1 MITIKFFASLKT
13 IAEMEEKIIEVSNS
27 ISMDQLSEIISKT
40 SPKMGEFIREKKV
53 MISVNQEMAD
63 SETIIHDGD
72 EVAFL
77 PPFSGGSYN
86 KEVNIMSTTTD
97 SKVRI
102 QLENFSVTDEIEVMK
117 KVSRNI
123 GGITTFLGTGRELS
137 KGENITQLN
146 FEHYP
151 KMAEKKLEE
160 IRLKAIKDYGI
171 IDMSIIHRIGPIE
184 IGENIVLIV
193 AVGEHR
199 KETFIACEW
208 AIAELKRTTPI
219 WKRETTSTGEV
230 WVQDTP

>member
-1 MITIKFFASLKT
+1 
-13 IAEMEEKIIEVSNS
+13 
-27 ISMDQLSEIISKT
+27 
-40 SPKMGEFIREKKV
+40 
-53 MISVNQEMAD
+53 
-63 SETIIHDGD
+63 
-72 EVAFL
+72 
-77 PPFSGGSYN
+77 
-86 KEVNIMSTTTD
+86 MSTALE
-97 SKVRI
+97 SNVRI
-102 QLENFSVTDEIEVMK
+102 QQENFVVTDEIEVIK

-137 KGENITQLN
+137 KGENISKLD

-160 IRLKAIKDYGI
+160 IRIQAIKDYGI
-171 IDMSIIHRIGPIE
+171 IEMIIVHRIGEID

-193 AVGEHR
+193 AAGEHR
-199 KETFIACEW
+199 KETFKACEW

>member
-1 MITIKFFASLKT
+1 
-13 IAEMEEKIIEVSNS
+13 
-27 ISMDQLSEIISKT
+27 
-40 SPKMGEFIREKKV
+40 
-53 MISVNQEMAD
+53 
-63 SETIIHDGD
+63 
-72 EVAFL
+72 
-77 PPFSGGSYN
+77 
-86 KEVNIMSTTTD
+86 MSTVME

-102 QLENFSVTDEIEVMK
+102 QREDFSVSDEIEAIK

-123 GGITTFLGTGRELS
+123 GGIVTFLGTGRELS

-160 IRLKAIKDYGI
+160 IRVKAIADYKI
-171 IDMSIIHRIGPIE
+171 IDMSIIHRIGEID

-193 AVGEHR
+193 AAGEHR
-199 KETFIACEW
+199 AEAFKACEW

-219 WKRETTSTGEV
+219 WKRETTSKGEV

>member
-1 MITIKFFASLKT
+1 
-13 IAEMEEKIIEVSNS
+13 
-27 ISMDQLSEIISKT
+27 
-40 SPKMGEFIREKKV
+40 
-53 MISVNQEMAD
+53 
-63 SETIIHDGD
+63 
-72 EVAFL
+72 
-77 PPFSGGSYN
+77 
-86 KEVNIMSTTTD
+86 MSTALE
-97 SKVRI
+97 SNVRI
-102 QLENFSVTDEIEVMK
+102 QQENFVVTDEIEAIK

-137 KGENITQLN
+137 KGENISKLD

-160 IRLKAIKDYGI
+160 IRVQAIKDYGI
-171 IDMSIIHRIGPIE
+171 IEMIIVHRIGKID

-193 AVGEHR
+193 AAGEHR
-199 KETFIACEW
+199 KETFKACEW

>member
-1 MITIKFFASLKT
+1 
-13 IAEMEEKIIEVSNS
+13 
-27 ISMDQLSEIISKT
+27 
-40 SPKMGEFIREKKV
+40 
-53 MISVNQEMAD
+53 
-63 SETIIHDGD
+63 
-72 EVAFL
+72 
-77 PPFSGGSYN
+77 
-86 KEVNIMSTTTD
+86 MSTALE
-97 SKVRI
+97 SNVRI
-102 QLENFSVTDEIEVMK
+102 QQEDFVVTDEIEAIK

-137 KGENITQLN
+137 KGENISKLS

-160 IRLKAIKDYGI
+160 IRTQALNDYGI
-171 IDMSIIHRIGPIE
+171 IEMIIIHRIGEID

-193 AVGEHR
+193 AAGEHR
-199 KETFIACEW
+199 KETFKACEW

>member
-1 MITIKFFASLKT
+1 M
-13 IAEMEEKIIEVSNS
+13 N
-27 ISMDQLSEIISKT
+27 
-40 SPKMGEFIREKKV
+40 
-53 MISVNQEMAD
+53 
-63 SETIIHDGD
+63 
-72 EVAFL
+72 
-77 PPFSGGSYN
+77 
-86 KEVNIMSTTTD
+86 TTTD

-102 QLENFSVTDEIEVMK
+102 QLENFSVTEEIEVMK

-219 WKRETTSTGEV
+219 WKREPTSTGEV

>member
-1 MITIKFFASLKT
+1 
-13 IAEMEEKIIEVSNS
+13 
-27 ISMDQLSEIISKT
+27 
-40 SPKMGEFIREKKV
+40 
-53 MISVNQEMAD
+53 
-63 SETIIHDGD
+63 
-72 EVAFL
+72 
-77 PPFSGGSYN
+77 
-86 KEVNIMSTTTD
+86 MSTALE
-97 SKVRI
+97 SNVRI
-102 QLENFSVTDEIEVMK
+102 QQENFVVTDEIEAIK
-117 KVSRNI
+117 KASRNI

-137 KGENITQLN
+137 KGENISQLN

-199 KETFIACEW
+199 KETFVACEW

-219 WKRETTSTGEV
+219 WKRETTSSGEV

>member
-1 MITIKFFASLKT
+1 
-13 IAEMEEKIIEVSNS
+13 
-27 ISMDQLSEIISKT
+27 
-40 SPKMGEFIREKKV
+40 
-53 MISVNQEMAD
+53 
-63 SETIIHDGD
+63 
-72 EVAFL
+72 
-77 PPFSGGSYN
+77 
-86 KEVNIMSTTTD
+86 MSTALE
-97 SKVRI
+97 SNVRI
-102 QLENFSVTDEIEVMK
+102 QQENFVVTDEIEAIK

-137 KGENITQLN
+137 KGENISKLD

-160 IRLKAIKDYGI
+160 LRIQAIKDYGI
-171 IDMSIIHRIGPIE
+171 IEMIIVHRIGEID

-193 AVGEHR
+193 AAGEHR
-199 KETFIACEW
+199 KETFKACEW